1 MEAGLSLV
9 IVCVDLPI
17 VVLALNTK
25 GFFAVAATFPHYFEI
40 GFMETF
46 IVRQKATDVKK
57 SKILFYQILVVS
69 QC

>member
-25 GFFAVAATFPHYFEI
+25 GFFAVAATSHTLCLSGFYVEI
-40 GFMETF
+40 
-46 IVRQKATDVKK
+46 
-57 SKILFYQILVVS
+57 SKVTTELEGPVF
-69 QC
+69 